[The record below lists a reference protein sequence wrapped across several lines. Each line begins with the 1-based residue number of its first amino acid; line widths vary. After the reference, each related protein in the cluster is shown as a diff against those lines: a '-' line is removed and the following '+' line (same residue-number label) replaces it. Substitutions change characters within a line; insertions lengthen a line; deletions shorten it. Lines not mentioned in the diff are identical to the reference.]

1 MITFFNKKMSQGSSG
16 MWHKARAILKRIAG
30 ESVERWR
37 GEGYLLRRSIFSKLY
52 YFYCLHPHEPLQ

>member
-37 GEGYLLRRSIFSKLY
+37 GEGYLLRQIHILEVILFLLFASS
-52 YFYCLHPHEPLQ
+52 